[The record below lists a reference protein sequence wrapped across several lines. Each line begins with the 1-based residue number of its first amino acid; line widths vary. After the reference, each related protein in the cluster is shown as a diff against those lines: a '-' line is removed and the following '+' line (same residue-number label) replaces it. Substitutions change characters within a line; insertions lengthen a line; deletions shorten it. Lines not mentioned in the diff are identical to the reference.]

1 LKLLLGIP
9 KILLGIL
16 PKILLNILP
25 KEYSLTKILLNILP
39 KEYSLTKILLNTL
52 IVWQITLFS
61 FTGGQCRVMMMTMK
75 WARAIDPVI
84 IMLCDL
90 VHSFSTLWLSNY
102 HVV

>member
-52 IVWQITLFS
+52 IVWQITLFFFHGRAVS
-61 FTGGQCRVMMMTMK
+61 SDDDDNEVG
-75 WARAIDPVI
+75 ARDR
-84 IMLCDL
+84 
-90 VHSFSTLWLSNY
+90 SRNY
-102 HVV
+102 HVVRLSSFFFHSLVE